1 VVSSGRVA
9 ALLGLLFGL
18 AGSSTSAVTVA
29 LPEMAADL
37 DVSASTAAWAISGY
51 TVALAVA
58 TATHGRLGHMLGIR
72 LPLCLGV
79 ATMGIGAVA
88 AALAPSFPVL
98 MGARVLQA
106 SAPRRCRCSRRPW

>member
-1 VVSSGRVA
+1 MVSSGRVA

-58 TATHGRLGHMLGIR
+58 TATTG
-72 LPLCLGV
+72 
-79 ATMGIGAVA
+79 
-88 AALAPSFPVL
+88 
-98 MGARVLQA
+98 A
-106 SAPRRCRCSRRPW
+106 SATCSASGCRCVSALPRWASAR